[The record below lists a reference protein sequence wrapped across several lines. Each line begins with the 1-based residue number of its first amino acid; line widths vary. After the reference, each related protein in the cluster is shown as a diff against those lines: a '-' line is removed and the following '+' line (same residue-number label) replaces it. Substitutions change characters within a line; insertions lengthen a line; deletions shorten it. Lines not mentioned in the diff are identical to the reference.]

1 MMSRYTLTLLGL
13 VLMTGFGIFFGV
25 EIATRGME
33 RIQGPVYPADAGLP
47 AVESAAPGRGNTAQA
62 AGTVQTGAQNGATRP
77 QTGGTAPATGGK
89 TGTNGPVPQAGAG
102 TGAGAVSGAGTGAGT
117 GAGNGQHAPT
127 GAGLPAGSADSGVNK
142 LGNGIGDL
150 LQGMAHS
157 AIRAV
162 VGLFDGLVN

>member
-47 AVESAAPGRGNTAQA
+47 AVESAAPRGGNTAQA
-62 AGTVQTGAQNGATRP
+62 GGTVQTGAQTGATRP
-77 QTGGTAPATGGK
+77 QTGGTATATGGK
-89 TGTNGPVPQAGAG
+89 TGANGPVPQAGAG
-102 TGAGAVSGAGTGAGT
+102 TGAGGGTGAGT
-117 GAGNGQHAPT
+117 GASNGQHTPT
-127 GAGLPAGSADSGVNK
+127 GAGLPVGSADSGVNK